1 MATNNNS
8 SSSNNDQNN
17 QHGAMPQE
25 LRPYGEDT
33 QDGGDGDAR
42 LNSGEQ
48 FGAMPGPSGLGPVG
62 LGLDANDPS
71 APSLDS
77 GGHGKDGL
85 SEALKAERRR
95 SNQHLWLIK
104 LHH

>member
-1 MATNNNS
+1 MAPNNS
-8 SSSNNDQNN
+8 SSNNNDQNN
-17 QHGAMPQE
+17 QHGV
-25 LRPYGEDT
+25 
-33 QDGGDGDAR
+33 DGDAR
-42 LNSGEQ
+42 LSSGEQ

-77 GGHGKDGL
+77 GGHGKNGL

>member
-1 MATNNNS
+1 M
-8 SSSNNDQNN
+8 
-17 QHGAMPQE
+17 
-25 LRPYGEDT
+25 
-33 QDGGDGDAR
+33 
-42 LNSGEQ
+42 
-48 FGAMPGPSGLGPVG
+48 GLGPVG

-77 GGHGKDGL
+77 GGHGKNGL

-95 SNQHLWLIK
+95 CNQHLWLIK

>member
-8 SSSNNDQNN
+8 SSNNNDQNN

-48 FGAMPGPSGLGPVG
+48 FGAMPGPLG

-85 SEALKAERRR
+85 SEASRPNGAAATSWKRNCGVCA
-95 SNQHLWLIK
+95 SS
-104 LHH
+104 